1 MGFPSRYP
9 TFKKRDGRPVP
20 YILDIPNK
28 NVSLPSFPSDTQIII
43 ERMAMGIARHSP
55 IPKVGRAE
63 SAYAAVIKINGRD
76 MFFLF
81 IDEE

>member
-1 MGFPSRYP
+1 MRGWLWSVSE
-9 TFKKRDGRPVP
+9 RDGRPVP

-28 NVSLPSFPSDTQIII
+28 NASLPSFPSDTQIII

-63 SAYAAVIKINGRD
+63 FAYAAVIKINGRD

>member
-1 MGFPSRYP
+1 MGFPSQ
-9 TFKKRDGRPVP
+9 DGFPVP

-28 NVSLPSFPSDTQIII
+28 NVSLPSRPSDTQIFI
-43 ERMAMGIARHSP
+43 ERVAMGIARHSP
-55 IPKVGRAE
+55 IPKMGRAE
-63 SAYAAVIKINGRD
+63 FAYAVVIKINGRD

>member
-1 MGFPSRYP
+1 MRGWLRSVSE
-9 TFKKRDGRPVP
+9 RDGRPVP
-20 YILDIPNK
+20 SYILDIPNK
-28 NVSLPSFPSDTQIII
+28 NVSLPSRPSDTQIII

-55 IPKVGRAE
+55 IPKVERAE
-63 SAYAAVIKINGRD
+63 FAYAAVIKINGRD